1 MLLEIFLRELS
12 SHEVVPRLS
21 VYGIAHYYGKYL
33 TLTYEADLYTVSKLL
48 GTPTSAA
55 PRYTPKS
62 LTKASAR
69 LSISFRNYKTQ
80 EYGKSKNHK
89 LRKFYT

>member
-33 TLTYEADLYTVSKLL
+33 TLTYGADLYTVSKLL
-48 GTPTSAA
+48 GHANIRSTKIYAKIIDESKRKAVNLI
-55 PRYTPKS
+55 PK
-62 LTKASAR
+62 L
-69 LSISFRNYKTQ
+69 
-80 EYGKSKNHK
+80 
-89 LRKFYT
+89 